1 MQIYDDAQHRSSPD
15 FPGPACKDSALR
27 ECDWEDPQEAARGR
41 RVHRAMPRPTIL
53 AKATA
58 FGAGLQVRALERSG
72 LQSKRQEDR
81 VRDLSALVP
90 RPRLHHLR
98 GPFVR
103 LLRCCGSA
111 GENEAEEEGKGSV
124 GRSSSTR
131 SERRVEAGGGTGNCH
146 ILTEHDITVPMN
158 PLGPNGFLI
167 KAGEHLPLVAD
178 GLRCYHKFKGQIEAE
193 ERARAFSLQRYLAKD
208 GALVKVAELL
218 PGSNLIASAMLDL
231 RGHHQEA
238 QEALNLLKNWRQCG
252 SPDGP
257 LAKVAEMLPGVDVIA
272 FGIHVQSG
280 NFAQA
285 LRSISKTRWTTITG
299 ESIVLT
305 MMAETL
311 HDWTITD
318 LEVVKLDIDP
328 VASFMYG
335 GLLDVV
341 TLLIEVNSQGQQR
354 SRARARRVR
363 LNSPRLDGKPHRGLR
378 SAIPA
383 VPPSTAA
390 AATWSRID
398 DLGGGL
404 FLCGAAAL
412 ENRAELERLGIRSI
426 LNCATEDLYDR
437 SYSGSSAPLRQKLEG
452 YKVQVFDAQDVE
464 EQPMTDLWKSGHQP
478 VKQHM
483 HRLPHDEGQH
493 EPGCCLPACLPSSEL
508 HPTQPGLLATV
519 AGSGQEARSTSTTA
533 FRSRRGW
540 AGDGAPGRGAQQQKV
555 CHGSWVALNA
565 EEMASRA
572 APARNPLYWA
582 KDRVVTICRDVVTTL
597 LQDTL
602 PEMVPDM
609 IDSAVAAINSL
620 LPYYRSSWWP
630 YRVFLPKL
638 ITTWSLLKS
647 SHRSVFGLWR
657 LMATC
662 PSYKVVL
669 VGDSGTG
676 KTSLLKRCVEHQ
688 FSTDVLPTAGLDF
701 QWKKVLGGRDW
712 IRLKL
717 WDLSGESRFRSL
729 MPAYLQDAAAAIV
742 VYDVTCWRSWSA
754 ARDWVGLV
762 HHELGKETLL
772 AMVGNKA
779 DLEGRREVS
788 FDEAQKETEALGAIF
803 LETSA
808 KTGCGE
814 KEGRKQGG
822 EGTEDNCHV
831 QRQRGHTLP
840 GVSHTAAESASTR
853 SASCQAPATGRGRQ
867 ARQAY
872 EKAMLPAIGK
882 PPPDLEKVLADRITH
897 ISLRHRTVVPVRAV
911 PARDL
916 PCRRPGTDK
925 ALGALCCCAGGLAH
939 SGWPLLA
946 ACALGCASGFFQ
958 LSSWARRQF
967 VPWINAHNEQAWLGA
982 TKEPK
987 QLYKRSSSQGSCDR
1001 ASARMPLAVVAE
1013 LPGEDVEQLASI
1025 LGDYFCKELPLTK
1038 LIGQSGMAWLNE
1050 RLSRFLAAS
1059 VDEQTSPAVLPV
1071 VLHAEVSEG
1080 LYKSLGETWWL
1091 PSFSFAVI
1099 FQCRLEAGMQ
1109 VSAAQVVFTDET
1121 IDQVA
1126 VTKFFCGAVGGMAWM
1141 APKAPTGFLLLA
1153 QQLRIWHEVWPRAAT
1168 ETKR

>member
-1 MQIYDDAQHRSSPD
+1 
-15 FPGPACKDSALR
+15 
-27 ECDWEDPQEAARGR
+27 
-41 RVHRAMPRPTIL
+41 
-53 AKATA
+53 
-58 FGAGLQVRALERSG
+58 
-72 LQSKRQEDR
+72 
-81 VRDLSALVP
+81 
-90 RPRLHHLR
+90 
-98 GPFVR
+98 
-103 LLRCCGSA
+103 
-111 GENEAEEEGKGSV
+111 
-124 GRSSSTR
+124 
-131 SERRVEAGGGTGNCH
+131 
-146 ILTEHDITVPMN
+146 MN

-311 HDWTITD
+311 HEWTLTD

-354 SRARARRVR
+354 SRARRVR
-363 LNSPRLDGKPHRGLR
+363 LNSPRLDGKPHR
-378 SAIPA
+378 
-383 VPPSTAA
+383 
-390 AATWSRID
+390 
-398 DLGGGL
+398 
-404 FLCGAAAL
+404 AL
-412 ENRAELERLGIRSI
+412 
-426 LNCATEDLYDR
+426 
-437 SYSGSSAPLRQKLEG
+437 
-452 YKVQVFDAQDVE
+452 
-464 EQPMTDLWKSGHQP
+464 
-478 VKQHM
+478 
-483 HRLPHDEGQH
+483 
-493 EPGCCLPACLPSSEL
+493 
-508 HPTQPGLLATV
+508 
-519 AGSGQEARSTSTTA
+519 
-533 FRSRRGW
+533 
-540 AGDGAPGRGAQQQKV
+540 
-555 CHGSWVALNA
+555 
-565 EEMASRA
+565 
-572 APARNPLYWA
+572 RNPVYWA

-609 IDSAVAAINSL
+609 VDSAVAAMNSL
-620 LPYYRSSWWP
+620 LPFYRSSWWP
-630 YRVFLPKL
+630 YRVFLPKA
-638 ITTWSLLKS
+638 
-647 SHRSVFGLWR
+647 V
-657 LMATC
+657 
-662 PSYKVVL
+662 
-669 VGDSGTG
+669 
-676 KTSLLKRCVEHQ
+676 
-688 FSTDVLPTAGLDF
+688 
-701 QWKKVLGGRDW
+701 
-712 IRLKL
+712 
-717 WDLSGESRFRSL
+717 
-729 MPAYLQDAAAAIV
+729 
-742 VYDVTCWRSWSA
+742 
-754 ARDWVGLV
+754 
-762 HHELGKETLL
+762 
-772 AMVGNKA
+772 
-779 DLEGRREVS
+779 
-788 FDEAQKETEALGAIF
+788 
-803 LETSA
+803 
-808 KTGCGE
+808 
-814 KEGRKQGG
+814 
-822 EGTEDNCHV
+822 
-831 QRQRGHTLP
+831 
-840 GVSHTAAESASTR
+840 
-853 SASCQAPATGRGRQ
+853 
-867 ARQAY
+867 
-872 EKAMLPAIGK
+872 GK
-882 PPPDLEKVLADRITH
+882 PPSDLEKVLSDRITH

-911 PARDL
+911 PARE
-916 PCRRPGTDK
+916 PCRGPGTGK
-925 ALGALCCCAGGLAH
+925 ALGAMCCAGGLVH

-946 ACALGCASGFFQ
+946 GCALGCASGLFQ

-967 VPWINAHNEQAWLGA
+967 VPWINARNEQAWLDA

-1038 LIGQSGMAWLNE
+1038 LIGQSGMVWLNE
-1050 RLSRFLAAS
+1050 RLSRFLASS
-1059 VDEQTSPAVLPV
+1059 VDESPAVLPV

-1121 IDQVA
+1121 IDQVLD
-1126 VTKFFCGAVGGMAWM
+1126 VLQTEIRDVDFRGMDPRLA
-1141 APKAPTGFLLLA
+1141 GFAEPINLHFQAMLS
-1153 QQLRIWHEVWPRAAT
+1153 WPLTSSPRLDIRNL
-1168 ETKR
+1168 KVHLSLPG

>member
-1 MQIYDDAQHRSSPD
+1 VAWHR
-15 FPGPACKDSALR
+15 
-27 ECDWEDPQEAARGR
+27 
-41 RVHRAMPRPTIL
+41 
-53 AKATA
+53 
-58 FGAGLQVRALERSG
+58 
-72 LQSKRQEDR
+72 
-81 VRDLSALVP
+81 
-90 RPRLHHLR
+90 
-98 GPFVR
+98 
-103 LLRCCGSA
+103 
-111 GENEAEEEGKGSV
+111 
-124 GRSSSTR
+124 
-131 SERRVEAGGGTGNCH
+131 
-146 ILTEHDITVPMN
+146 HDITVPMN

-378 SAIPA
+378 
-383 VPPSTAA
+383 
-390 AATWSRID
+390 
-398 DLGGGL
+398 
-404 FLCGAAAL
+404 
-412 ENRAELERLGIRSI
+412 
-426 LNCATEDLYDR
+426 
-437 SYSGSSAPLRQKLEG
+437 
-452 YKVQVFDAQDVE
+452 
-464 EQPMTDLWKSGHQP
+464 
-478 VKQHM
+478 
-483 HRLPHDEGQH
+483 
-493 EPGCCLPACLPSSEL
+493 
-508 HPTQPGLLATV
+508 
-519 AGSGQEARSTSTTA
+519 
-533 FRSRRGW
+533 
-540 AGDGAPGRGAQQQKV
+540 
-555 CHGSWVALNA
+555 
-565 EEMASRA
+565 
-572 APARNPLYWA
+572 NPLYWA

-630 YRVFLPKL
+630 YRVFLPK
-638 ITTWSLLKS
+638 
-647 SHRSVFGLWR
+647 
-657 LMATC
+657 
-662 PSYKVVL
+662 
-669 VGDSGTG
+669 
-676 KTSLLKRCVEHQ
+676 
-688 FSTDVLPTAGLDF
+688 
-701 QWKKVLGGRDW
+701 
-712 IRLKL
+712 
-717 WDLSGESRFRSL
+717 
-729 MPAYLQDAAAAIV
+729 
-742 VYDVTCWRSWSA
+742 
-754 ARDWVGLV
+754 
-762 HHELGKETLL
+762 
-772 AMVGNKA
+772 
-779 DLEGRREVS
+779 
-788 FDEAQKETEALGAIF
+788 
-803 LETSA
+803 
-808 KTGCGE
+808 
-814 KEGRKQGG
+814 
-822 EGTEDNCHV
+822 
-831 QRQRGHTLP
+831 
-840 GVSHTAAESASTR
+840 
-853 SASCQAPATGRGRQ
+853 
-867 ARQAY
+867 
-872 EKAMLPAIGK
+872 AIGK

-1121 IDQVA
+1121 IDQVLD
-1126 VTKFFCGAVGGMAWM
+1126 VLQTEIRDVDFRGMDPRLA
-1141 APKAPTGFLLLA
+1141 GFAEPINLHFQAMLS
-1153 QQLRIWHEVWPRAAT
+1153 WPLTSSPRLDIRNL
-1168 ETKR
+1168 KVHLSLPG